1 MITVTL
7 QGVDRV
13 TQNLQRLMQPK
24 AHVLGEALYAEGNRI
39 MGQSV
44 QLVPVDTGLLRSTA
58 HVERPVQEGPVV
70 SVELSYGSHGTAP
83 YAAIVEFTPDPPV
96 HHPQGQFHYLQQP
109 VFQATQGFTQRLAA
123 AIQQGIL
130 TP

>member
-1 MITVTL
+1 MVTLTL
-7 QGVDRV
+7 QGVSQV
-13 TQNLQRLMQPK
+13 TQNLQRLLQPK

-58 HVERPVQEGPVV
+58 HVDRPIQEGPIV
-70 SVELSYGSHGTAP
+70 SVELSYGSNGVAP
-83 YAAIVEFTPDPPV
+83 YAWVQEWDITLN
-96 HHPQGQFHYLQQP
+96 HPHGGQSHFLQQP
-109 VFQATQGFTQRLAA
+109 VFQATAGFTQRIAA
-123 AIQQGIL
+123 DIQQGIV